1 MNIILYTIGCP
12 MCKVLKE
19 KLDSSGV
26 VYEINESEE
35 EMRSLNIDKLPVL
48 SVDGQLL
55 SFTDALK
62 WITEKRGNVNE
73 EQ

>member
-19 KLDSSGV
+19 KLDSSGF

-55 SFTDALK
+55 SFSDAIK
-62 WITEKRGNVNE
+62 WIQKRG
-73 EQ
+73 